1 MKEYHLKI
9 DLVVVVVVHIKVVVG
24 KDNYFVEHSQVVEMD
39 SFEFELEVGRYQF
52 EVEGYLLEV
61 LVN

>member
-1 MKEYHLKI
+1 M
-9 DLVVVVVVHIKVVVG
+9 VVVVVHIKVVVG
-24 KDNYFVEHSQVVEMD
+24 NDNYFVEHSQVVEMD